1 MSSTYDPAEAAA
13 ERQLMERIDTAIEVV
28 AAQLPFPV
36 EVEAEMGGTRALQII
51 MRDPEADPDDAPDT
65 ADIDPDDPDLAWHL
79 SYNGGIGAER
89 APFTIDSDPED
100 VAYWITTRARQLNL
114 PAARAATRA
123 PSTGQAPV
131 VDPAS
136 PGAEGPAR

>member
-1 MSSTYDPAEAAA
+1 MSSTYDPNEAAT
-13 ERQLMERIDTAIEVV
+13 ERQLMERIDTAIEAV

-36 EVEAEMGGTRALQII
+36 DVEAEMGGTRALQII
-51 MRDPEADPDDAPDT
+51 MRDPT
-65 ADIDPDDPDLAWHL
+65 ADPDDPDLAWHL

-89 APFTIDSDPED
+89 APFTIDSDPKD